1 MTGSGKPNLED
12 RTDRYVRRELSP
24 EEARQLAQAS
34 LDSPSWLSPAP
45 TSFDFH
51 IESG

>member
-34 LDSPSWLSPAP
+34 LDSPSWRPQPQRRSIS
-45 TSFDFH
+45 T
-51 IESG
+51 